1 MGSPMIF
8 GGYMQCPHGIMYD
21 LSSLLL
27 KVNADWQR
35 GYCDGRTGS
44 FPAAFVQS
52 FPSLTLPPGG
62 KVFLC
67 TEEFPLLQQGD
78 LAINPG

>member
-8 GGYMQCPHGIMYD
+8 GGYMQCPRGIMYD
-21 LSSLLL
+21 VSSLFR